1 MALSLTSQPSTDSP
15 DIFSSGPS
23 RTPSI
28 ERWDQSPWLSL
39 TEDGI
44 DDSPWPDLFP
54 GLEDVT
60 NVRIAVTG
68 QRAKWAFLGFGLFAH
83 LPNEEALAE
92 ALEAIKDIYEF
103 YMAPTHG
110 NLLPSGPGESFI
122 GKITSRETIPPLV
135 VAEE

>member
-1 MALSLTSQPSTDSP
+1 MALSLISRRSTESP
-15 DIFSSGPS
+15 DAFSGGPS

-28 ERWDQSPWLSL
+28 ERWDQNPWLRQA
-39 TEDGI
+39 EDSI
-44 DDSPWPDLFP
+44 HDSPWPPLSP
-54 GLEDVT
+54 GSDDVT
-60 NVRIAVTG
+60 SVSIAVTG
-68 QRAKWAFLGFGLFAH
+68 QRAQWAFLGFGLFAH

-103 YMAPTHG
+103 HLESG
-110 NLLPSGPGESFI
+110 QKNLLPSGPGESFV